1 MAAACSA
8 KEAPL
13 GPGSYEIACLSAGL
27 ACAAVEAVL
36 KGELDNA
43 YSLSRPP
50 GHHCLAGP
58 VDGILFPRQYS
69 HCRRASES
77 AAGAGQGGDH

>member
-1 MAAACSA
+1 YLERFKAKSDNGGGMLG

-13 GPGSYEIACLSAGL
+13 APGSSEIACLSAGL
-27 ACAAVEAVL
+27 ACAAVEAVR

-50 GHHCLAGP
+50 AHQCLPDQSIGLCFLANIP
-58 VDGILFPRQYS
+58 I
-69 HCRRASES
+69 A
-77 AAGAGQGGDH
+77 